1 MNKIKN
7 EKLKM
12 KNFLKIFI
20 IIMLFF
26 AGCTQNQIPLQKANP
41 KTDIKLLK
49 KYGVTENSLI
59 FYKDYYYFS
68 KTQPNGISIN
78 KLDKNYNLIT
88 KKIINLLIDPKKYLI
103 KNNHFYILGYDN
115 IKEMPVILT
124 FSLKTF
130 KLISTVYIGK
140 KYAAPADFFIDKN
153 DVYTAI
159 NVYNNKTQSDI
170 YIYKNA
176 LLYSKIASVK
186 KENAKFIIPFNKGML
201 VLGSI
206 TYTNDDILI
215 VYISNK
221 KIVWARRIDLG
232 MDDYPTS
239 IYIKNNN
246 IILNATSTDEMGA
259 EVDYTFEIDKNGNI
273 LKSRKNLEFKELP
286 VKFRT

>member
-1 MNKIKN
+1 
-7 EKLKM
+7 
-12 KNFLKIFI
+12 
-20 IIMLFF
+20 MLFF
-26 AGCTQNQIPLQKANP
+26 AGCVQNQTSLQKANP
-41 KTDIKLLK
+41 TSNIKLLK

-68 KTQPNGISIN
+68 KMQPNGISIN
-78 KLDKNYNLIT
+78 KLDKNYNLVA
-88 KKIINLLIDPKKYLI
+88 KKLI
-103 KNNHFYILGYDN
+103 KNSVEPTKYTVKNGLFYILGYDN

-130 KLISTVYIGK
+130 KLIGTVYLGK
-140 KYAAPADFFIDKN
+140 KYAAPADFFINKN
-153 DVYTAI
+153 DIYTAV

-176 LLYSKIASVK
+176 SLYSKIASVK